1 MIKRETYLNQL
12 ISRLNNGLIKIITG
26 IRRCGKSYLL
36 FNIFYEYLLSQGI
49 KSDNIIKI
57 ALDNDIFA
65 DLRNPLKLKEYI
77 LQRIEKQSEH
87 FYIFIDE
94 IQFCYKIK
102 KDDTDEKNV
111 APEDVN
117 SLYISFYDVL
127 NGLLLYKNI
136 DIYITGSNSK
146 MLSSDIA
153 SLFRGRGDCIQIHPL
168 SFMEY
173 YSFCGAD
180 KSDAWEN
187 YMVYG
192 GMPQVVL
199 EDNEKQKRAYLV
211 NLFENVYL
219 KDIVERYNLTDDILI
234 GNIVNV
240 LSSAIGSLTN
250 PHKLVNTLSSVCSIK
265 TSDYTLNR
273 YLNILTESFLFKKVN
288 RYDVK
293 GKKYFNTPSKY
304 YAEDVGLR
312 NARLNWRQQE
322 KTHIMENILFNE
334 LNLRN
339 YSVDVGVV
347 GIDTYQNEKRQL
359 INHEIDFIVNT
370 GFKQI
375 YIQSAFSLTDAE
387 KEKQELLPLR
397 HCRESFAK
405 YVITG
410 GNEKYWI
417 DDYGIIHVGIIP
429 FLLDKNILE

>member
-1 MIKRETYLNQL
+1 M
-12 ISRLNNGLIKIITG
+12 
-26 IRRCGKSYLL
+26 
-36 FNIFYEYLLSQGI
+36 
-49 KSDNIIKI
+49 
-57 ALDNDIFA
+57 
-65 DLRNPLKLKEYI
+65 
-77 LQRIEKQSEH
+77 
-87 FYIFIDE
+87 
-94 IQFCYKIK
+94 
-102 KDDTDEKNV
+102 
-111 APEDVN
+111 
-117 SLYISFYDVL
+117 
-127 NGLLLYKNI
+127 
-136 DIYITGSNSK
+136 
-146 MLSSDIA
+146 
-153 SLFRGRGDCIQIHPL
+153 
-168 SFMEY
+168 
-173 YSFCGAD
+173 
-180 KSDAWEN
+180 
-187 YMVYG
+187 
-192 GMPQVVL
+192 
-199 EDNEKQKRAYLV
+199 
-211 NLFENVYL
+211 

-397 HCRESFAK
+397 HCRESLAK